1 MFSIAFSDWFC
12 GKNRG
17 LCKGITVLEYTTRDN
32 IVKIT
37 DKVDYILQCK
47 KILMGVN
54 FDALP

>member
-12 GKNRG
+12 GKNGG
-17 LCKGITVLEYTTRDN
+17 LYKGITVLEYTTRDS

-47 KILMGVN
+47 I
-54 FDALP
+54 FR